1 MDFGK
6 KDNKKKDRMSR
17 EEAFEIIEN
26 WVEETRSRVYGE
38 ALKKLQD
45 ELYIAVI
52 DERLKMD
59 ESEKRKFIYVL
70 EEPIQKKDGS
80 DSISMFHISKR
91 NQSEVFEMEKFKT
104 KSAQTENLMQTYC
117 KDSQGENIPIGFISR
132 IDPRDSGVVQSIINE
147 FFL

>member
-26 WVEETRSRVYGE
+26 WVEETQSRVYGE
-38 ALKKLQD
+38 ALEELQD
-45 ELYIAVI
+45 ELYIAVQY
-52 DERLKMD
+52 ERLKMD

-70 EEPIQKKDGS
+70 EEPIEKKDGS
-80 DSISMFHISKR
+80 EAISMFHISKR
-91 NQSEVFEMEKFKT
+91 KQSEVFEMEKFKT
-104 KSAQTENLMQTYC
+104 KSAQTEKLMQTYC
-117 KDSQGENIPIGFISR
+117 KDSQGEDITIGFISR
-132 IDPRDSGVVQSIINE
+132 IDPRDSNVIQAVIST